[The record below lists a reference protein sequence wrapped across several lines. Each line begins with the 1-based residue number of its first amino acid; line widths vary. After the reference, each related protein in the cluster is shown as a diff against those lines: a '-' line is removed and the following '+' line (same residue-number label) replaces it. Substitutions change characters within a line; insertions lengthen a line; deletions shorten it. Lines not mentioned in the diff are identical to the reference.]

1 MAEQATSS
9 RLDFILA
16 AVFLVSGS
24 VSWWEGSYRSAG
36 TSLMLAAAMAIAG
49 ATEGRRGR
57 ATSWLI
63 GVIMVVALAWSI
75 YGWVA

>member
-1 MAEQATSS
+1 
-9 RLDFILA
+9 
-16 AVFLVSGS
+16 
-24 VSWWEGSYRSAG
+24 
-36 TSLMLAAAMAIAG
+36 MLAAAMAIAG

-63 GVIMVVALAWSI
+63 GVMMVVALAWSV